1 MDKNNGDNNNGH
13 NNDTIN
19 WWNIEFNDE
28 EADAASRA
36 IRMKNISQGELTL
49 EFEQKL
55 ADILKVPY
63 VVCTTSGSMAL
74 LMAYMALGIKPGDEI
89 IIPNRT
95 FIATAHAALILGAKV
110 VLVDTREDIP
120 IIDVSKIREKITNK
134 TKMIVPVH
142 LNGRSADMNEIKKI
156 AEENRLYVVED
167 TAQGLLSKNEMGFIG
182 TQGDIG
188 CFSLGMTKLIS
199 TGQGGFVVT
208 KNKNLY
214 EKLKLL
220 RTHGVIDPQKKYSYN
235 EMGFNFR
242 YNDILASVGLVQLK
256 KIGEHINH
264 IKEIYQKYET
274 AFKDFPFIKLIPVN
288 VSKGEIP
295 LWVEV
300 LSKER
305 ENIITFLNSHNIST
319 RYFLPNLNLS
329 PHLKN
334 KGEFPNS
341 KIYEEQGFDLPCG
354 PNQPLENI
362 DKVINVLKMYKS
374 RY

>member
-1 MDKNNGDNNNGH
+1 MSWRLLMVK
-13 NNDTIN
+13 DTMN
-19 WWNIEFNDE
+19 WWNIEFGDE
-28 EADAASRA
+28 EADATSLA

-55 ADILKVPY
+55 ADILEVPY

-110 VLVDTREDIP
+110 VLVDTKEDIP
-120 IIDVSKIREKITNK
+120 IIDVSKIREKITKK
-134 TKMIVPVH
+134 TKVIVPVH
-142 LNGRSADMNEIKKI
+142 LNGRSADMKEINKI
-156 AEENRLYVVED
+156 AEENELYIVED
-167 TAQGLLSKNEMGFIG
+167 TAQGLLSKNEDGFLG
-182 TQGDIG
+182 TQSNIG
-188 CFSLGMTKLIS
+188 CFSLGMTKLMS

-208 KNKNLY
+208 KNKQLY

-220 RTHGVIDPQKKYSYN
+220 RTHGVIDPQKNYPYN
-235 EMGFNFR
+235 EIGFNFR
-242 YNDILASVGLVQLK
+242 YNDVLASVGLIQLK
-256 KIGEHINH
+256 KIRKHINH
-264 IKEIYQKYET
+264 VQEVYQKYET
-274 AFKDFPFIKLIPVN
+274 AFKEFSFIKLIPVK
-288 VSKGEIP
+288 VSRGEIP

-305 ENIITFLNSHNIST
+305 EKIIVFLNSHNILT

-329 PHLKN
+329 PHLEN

-341 KIYEEQGFDLPCG
+341 KIYEEQGFYLPCG

-362 DKVINVLKMYKS
+362 DMVINILKMYNKN
-374 RY
+374 R